1 MNEWLLL
8 VIGMVLSLGTG
19 IFVASEFAL
28 VNLDRSDLQSRRDR
42 GEKRLTSTIAAL
54 KHTSTHLSSAQ
65 LGITL
70 TTLLT
75 GATFTPA
82 IELLVEPLLTG
93 WGLPQGTALV
103 TASVLGVLLA
113 TLFSM
118 LFGELL
124 PKNLALAVPLAT
136 AKIVAPLQ
144 RAFTFVFK
152 PAILVLNGSAN
163 AILRSVGIEPKEELS
178 GARTPEELA
187 SLVRRSAMEG
197 SLDENAAS
205 LISRTLHISNLSAG
219 DVMTPRTRV
228 ESIER
233 ESTVADLIE
242 LARTSGFSRFPIT
255 DGDLDEITGIAH
267 LKLAVA
273 VPREKRASVP
283 VQAIATDPV
292 RVPESLEV
300 EVLLGD
306 LKERGYQLA
315 VVVDEYGGT
324 AGLVTLE
331 DCIEELVG
339 EVSDEHDR
347 MRVDVVHGPGWL
359 TMPGLLRPDEAR
371 ERAGVRI
378 PEDSEYETVAGYI
391 MNALGTVPE
400 VGDEVEIEQGRLIVE
415 RLDGRRIDRVKF
427 IAAPI
432 VEEQR

>member
-144 RAFTFVFK
+144 RAFTFFFK

-197 SLDENAAS
+197 SLDANAAS

>member
-1 MNEWLLL
+1 MNEWVLLAL
-8 VIGMVLSLGTG
+8 GMVLSLGTG

-42 GEKRLTSTIAAL
+42 GERGLNHTIAAL

-82 IELLVEPLLTG
+82 IETLVGPLLSG
-93 WGLPQGTALV
+93 WGLADGTALIV
-103 TASVLGVLLA
+103 AAILGVLLA

-136 AKIVAPLQ
+136 SKVVAPLQ
-144 RAFTFVFK
+144 RAFTFMFK
-152 PAILVLNGSAN
+152 PAVLLLNGSAN
-163 AILRSVGIEPKEELS
+163 AMLRGMGIEPKEELS

-205 LISRTLHISNLSAG
+205 LISRTLHITTLSAG

-228 ESIER
+228 ESIDR
-233 ESTVADLIE
+233 ESTVADLVD
-242 LARTSGFSRFPIT
+242 LARTSGFSRFPIV
-255 DGDLDEITGIAH
+255 DGDLDEVTGIAH

-283 VQAIATDPV
+283 VQAIATDPA

-315 VVVDEYGGT
+315 VVIDEYGGT

-359 TMPGLLRPDEAR
+359 TLPGLLRPDEAR
-371 ERAGVRI
+371 ERAGLEI
-378 PEDSEYETVAGYI
+378 PEDSEYETVGGFI
-391 MNALGTVPE
+391 MNALGDVPT
-400 VGDEVEIEQGRLIVE
+400 VGDEVTTPQGRLIVE

-427 IAAPI
+427 IPHP
-432 VEEQR
+432 VLEGES

>member
-144 RAFTFVFK
+144 RAFTFFFK

>member
-1 MNEWLLL
+1 MNEWILLAL
-8 VIGMVLSLGTG
+8 GMVLSLGTG

-28 VNLDRSDLQSRRDR
+28 VNLDRSELQNRKQR
-42 GEKRLTSTIAAL
+42 GERGLVHTIAAL

-82 IELLVEPLLTG
+82 IEMLIEPVLAGT
-93 WGLPQGTALV
+93 GLPQGTALV
-103 TASVLGVLLA
+103 IASVLGVLLA

-124 PKNLALAVPLAT
+124 PKNLALAIPLAT
-136 AKIVAPLQ
+136 AKVVAPLQ
-144 RAFTFVFK
+144 RAFTFIFK
-152 PAILVLNGSAN
+152 PAIVVLNGSAN

-228 ESIER
+228 EAIER
-233 ESTVADLIE
+233 DATVADLVE
-242 LARTSGFSRFPIT
+242 LARTSGFSRFPII
-255 DGDLDEITGIAH
+255 DGDLDEVTGIAH

-371 ERAGVRI
+371 ERAGVSI
-378 PEDSEYETVAGYI
+378 PEDSEYETVGGFI
-391 MNALGTVPE
+391 MNELGNVPQ
-400 VGDEVEIEQGRLIVE
+400 VGDEVQLADGRLIVE
-415 RLDGRRIDRVKF
+415 RLDGRRVDRVKF
-427 IAAPI
+427 IPAPI